1 MIRARTRVAFTSL
14 PARSAGRRGSTRRRR
29 TPVAPGQRSREA
41 VDVPLFLAGGLRP
54 ENAREAIET
63 VHPFGLD
70 VCSGL
75 RSGDD
80 FALDPDRLER

>member
-1 MIRARTRVAFTSL
+1 M
-14 PARSAGRRGSTRRRR
+14 
-29 TPVAPGQRSREA
+29 
-41 VDVPLFLAGGLRP
+41 DVPLFLAGGRRP

-80 FALDPDRLER
+80 FALDPDRLERFVAAARA